1 MALRFVTCWIGLFL
15 TLCAATAAAAA
26 RPAERGYPL
35 VRAYDVADVEPQS
48 FSIAR
53 DSRGVLYVGN
63 LDGLLVYDG
72 AWWQRIEIGR
82 ELTAFSVAIDRD
94 DRVGVGGID
103 DLGYVTR
110 AADGALR
117 FVSLA
122 ALLPPEERRFG
133 QALETCAVPG
143 GFAYLTTRWLAVW
156 DGRELTRVASFP
168 GDPPYAKS
176 FCVGKD
182 VYLWRREGIFQLAGR
197 RLVPIPGGDRFSDR
211 RVDVIAPADG
221 GLLISVRKEGLFLLR
236 RGEVEPFAPE
246 ASRWTV
252 EKRLMSGRRL
262 SDGRWALGSLLG
274 GLLLLRADG
283 GVDQVIDGEVGL
295 PDDYVS
301 GVVEDREGALWTS
314 LNNGLARLDVAS
326 PLSVIDHR
334 SGLKGVVVDVAR
346 HRGALWV
353 ASSAGLF
360 TTTASESREAGR
372 PVRLRA
378 VPGVPTAA
386 WSLLASGE
394 DLLVGTASGLLVLRG
409 DVARGE
415 AMEIVRGTEPW
426 TVFTLLRSAVDPGRV
441 WLGLDDGLAA
451 VRREGGAWRFEG
463 LVDGTP
469 REIRSLVEGAD
480 GTVWC
485 GPALDDLAGVEI
497 PADWPAA
504 PPRVR
509 RIAGGREAFP
519 FRVGGRIVAAQ
530 DGRFLLLDE
539 AAGRLVEDPERAH
552 LAPGAFDFLAEDLD
566 GNLWMNSRPP
576 AVAVRQEGGR
586 PAIRSLVEMP
596 VRTVTTILA
605 EPDGV
610 VWLGT
615 DRGLLRFAGSLRAP
629 VVPLPAP
636 VLSRVTTGRSLRLD
650 AGKAAD
656 LPPDVRHL
664 RIEIGPLSDR
674 AGLRFQTRLAPED
687 PDWSAAVPQP
697 FVELTR
703 LPPGAYRFHV
713 RTVGPSGETSPETV
727 WSFRVRPPWYLTA
740 AAMALWAC
748 LVLAG
753 AAGFAHLRSRAL
765 RQRALHLE
773 TRVAEQTE
781 RLQQTLSELQRAHVD
796 LEAANVRLREL
807 SLQDDLT
814 GLANRRHLQQTLDE
828 EWLRARRS
836 GQPVGFIL
844 LDLDHFKQL
853 NDTRGHG
860 EGDLCLRRVGN
871 YLADAGRRPGD
882 LVARYGGEEMAVLL
896 PGTDLDGAQG
906 IAEDLRQGI
915 EGLDI
920 PHPTA
925 PARRITASFGVTSM
939 VPAPGQPVTDLIEAA
954 DLALYRAKGEGRNR
968 VCAGDDTLDDTASLN
983 PVAG

>member
-15 TLCAATAAAAA
+15 TACAAAAAA

-35 VRAYDVADVEPQS
+35 VRAYDVADVESQN
-48 FSIAR
+48 FSVVR
-53 DSRGVLYVGN
+53 DPRGILYVGN

-82 ELTAFSVAIDRD
+82 ERTAFSVAIDANG
-94 DRVGVGGID
+94 RVGVGGID
-103 DLGYVTR
+103 DLGYLEQE
-110 AADGALR
+110 ADGALR

-122 ALLPPEERRFG
+122 ALLPPQARRFG
-133 QALETCAVPG
+133 QTLEACAVPG
-143 GFAYLTTRWLAVW
+143 GFAYLTTTWLAVW
-156 DGRELTRVASFP
+156 DGQALTRVASFP
-168 GDPPYAKS
+168 GDPPYAVS
-176 FCVGKD
+176 FCVGRD
-182 VYLWRREGIFQLAGR
+182 VYLWSREGILRLAGR
-197 RLVPIPGGDRFSDR
+197 RLVPVPGGDQFRGR
-211 RVDVIAPADG
+211 RVDVIVPAVG
-221 GLLISVRKEGLFLLR
+221 GLLVSVRKEGLFLLR

-252 EKRLMSGRRL
+252 EKRLMSGLRL

-274 GLLLLRADG
+274 GLLLLRPDG
-283 GVDQVIDGEVGL
+283 GIDQVIDGEVGL

-301 GVVEDREGALWTS
+301 GVVEDREGALWTA

-326 PLSVIDHR
+326 PLSVIDKR
-334 SGLKGVVVDVAR
+334 SGLKGLTLDAAR
-346 HRGALWV
+346 HRGAIWV

-360 TTTASESREAGR
+360 TTAGSGGQQAGR
-372 PVRLRA
+372 PVRMQA
-378 VPGVPTAA
+378 VPGMSTAA
-386 WSLLASGE
+386 WSLLPSGE
-394 DLLVGTASGLLVLRG
+394 DLLVGTASGLVVLRG
-409 DVARGE
+409 DAMRGD
-415 AMEIVRGTEPW
+415 AMENVRGTEPW
-426 TVFTLLRSAVDPGRV
+426 TVFALLRSAVDPGRV

-451 VRREGGAWRFEG
+451 VRQEGGAWRFEG
-463 LVDGTP
+463 MVDGAP
-469 REIRSLVEGAD
+469 REIRALVEGAD

-485 GPALDDLAGVEI
+485 GSALDDLTGMEI
-497 PADWPAA
+497 PAGWPAA

-519 FRVGGRIVAAQ
+519 FRIGGRIVAAQ
-530 DGRFLLLDE
+530 GDRILRLDE
-539 AAGRLVEDPERAH
+539 AAGRLVDDPERAH
-552 LAPGAFDFLAEDLD
+552 PAPGDFDFLAEDSD

-576 AVAVRQEGGR
+576 AVAVHHEGGR

-596 VRTVTTILA
+596 VHTVTTIIA

-615 DRGLLRFAGSLRAP
+615 DQGLLRFAGSLRAP
-629 VVPLPAP
+629 VAPLPAP
-636 VLSRVTTGRSLRLD
+636 VLSRVTTGRGLRL
-650 AGKAAD
+650 AGDGQAAD

-664 RIEIGPLSDR
+664 RIEIGPLSYR
-674 AGLRFQTRLAPED
+674 AGLRFQTRLEPED
-687 PDWSAAVPQP
+687 SDWNAATPQP
-697 FVELTR
+697 FVDLTR
-703 LPPGAYRFHV
+703 LPPGEYRFHV

-727 WSFRVRPPWYLTA
+727 WSFRIRPPWYLTA
-740 AAMALWAC
+740 AAMALWAG

-753 AAGFAHLRSRAL
+753 AAGFAQLRGRAL

-773 TRVAEQTE
+773 ARVAEQTE
-781 RLQQTLSELQRAHVD
+781 TIQQTLSELQRAHTD

-814 GLANRRHLQQTLDE
+814 GLANRRHLQQMLDE
-828 EWLRARRS
+828 EWHRARRY
-836 GQPVGFIL
+836 GLPVGFIL

-860 EGDLCLRRVGN
+860 EGDLCLRRVGH
-871 YLADAGRRPGD
+871 YLAGAGRRPGD

-896 PGTDLDGAQG
+896 PGTDLDGALE

-915 EGLDI
+915 EGLEI
-920 PHPTA
+920 PHPAA
-925 PARRITASFGVTSM
+925 PAGRITASFGVTSM
-939 VPAPGQPVTDLIEAA
+939 IPAPGQPVTDLVEAA
-954 DLALYRAKGEGRNR
+954 DLALYRAKAEGRNR